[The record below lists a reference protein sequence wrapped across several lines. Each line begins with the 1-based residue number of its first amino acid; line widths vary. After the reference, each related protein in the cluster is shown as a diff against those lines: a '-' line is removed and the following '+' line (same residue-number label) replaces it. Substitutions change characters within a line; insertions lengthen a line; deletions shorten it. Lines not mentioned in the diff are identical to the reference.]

1 MIYLRICLHSI
12 WWRKCIRQSILD
24 TRTCAA
30 IVDEYGC
37 GAEGKGLVGFGQ
49 PGTCKW
55 VEKAEEGKMKFFLF
69 FEFHRNKNKFLS
81 RLMFFPCS
89 FQIRQLSSFG
99 NWWNG
104 YQRNIIS
111 GKGPCRWKD
120 GPSTFY

>member
-1 MIYLRICLHSI
+1 M
-12 WWRKCIRQSILD
+12 LD

-30 IVDEYGC
+30 IVDEYDC

-55 VEKAEEGKMKFFLF
+55 VEKAAEGKMKILF
-69 FEFHRNKNKFLS
+69 FFFKFYRTKKL
-81 RLMFFPCS
+81 FFWVGSCS
-89 FQIRQLSSFG
+89 SPVPSKLEDCQALTTEEDCV
-99 NWWNG
+99 G

-120 GPSTFY
+120 GPSKFY